1 MSYSLRVP
9 LNERA
14 VSTPL
19 PVMEGKSGETQRR
32 SSRLTC
38 GEINWKS

>member
-9 LNERA
+9 LSERA

-19 PVMEGKSGETQRR
+19 PVIEGKSGETQRR
-32 SSRLTC
+32 SSRFTW
-38 GEINWKS
+38 GEMIWKS